1 MTYLLLV
8 ILVSIATWGLFRYL
22 IKQSKNPKG
31 WIGRQMMRLWN
42 ETSAKLLLYF
52 TLLKYFSYLYRMK
65 QKLSS
70 PSFADMFLAQRKV
83 KQTFFSQMNTVIDW
97 APIRAIIEVAY
108 TKGYKST
115 GRPSYDSL
123 VLFKIE
129 LLRTWYGLSNG

>member
-1 MTYLLLV
+1 
-8 ILVSIATWGLFRYL
+8 
-22 IKQSKNPKG
+22 
-31 WIGRQMMRLWN
+31 MR
-42 ETSAKLLLYF
+42 
-52 TLLKYFSYLYRMK
+52 

-97 APIRAIIEVAY
+97 APIRAIIKVAY

-115 GRPSYDSL
+115 GRPSYNSL

-129 LLRTWYGLSNG
+129 LLRTWYGLSDGEVEELVNDRLSFSRFAGLGMEDIVPDSTTVCR